1 MSDSPMIF
9 TKEWINSNDY
19 LEFSNLFSKPTPKP
33 TPQTPESSEPRD
45 LPVVNLSSQT
55 STPYKTSEQVKPIS
69 PEILAILVPTLS
81 TFVPDSPERPE
92 SPIIFAPP
100 ECPNTPIPLNRVMQS
115 RPLTTI
121 MEENT
126 HTSAFCLC
134 ETQTSLFNLEDVDLT
149 KIQIIMS
156 NPEELTPSHN
166 WPTTPKISFL
176 ELESQSSSSSSNI
189 FVRLFKTIAGWIG
202 LL

>member
-1 MSDSPMIF
+1 MSDSP
-9 TKEWINSNDY
+9 INFDSNDY
-19 LEFSNLFSKPTPKP
+19 SEFANLFSKPTPKP
-33 TPQTPESSEPRD
+33 TPQTPELSEPCD
-45 LPVVNLSSQT
+45 LPDLSSA
-55 STPYKTSEQVKPIS
+55 TPEPDETPEQVEPIS
-69 PEILAILVPTLS
+69 PEILAIIAPTL
-81 TFVPDSPERPE
+81 TPFVPDSPERPE

-100 ECPNTPIPLNRVMQS
+100 ERSDTPIPLNRVMQN

-126 HTSAFCLC
+126 HTSAFRLC
-134 ETQTSLFNLEDVDLT
+134 ETQTSSFDLEDVDLT
-149 KIQIIMS
+149 EIQIIVS
-156 NPEELTPSHN
+156 NPEELTPSHD

-189 FVRLFKTIAGWIG
+189 FVRLFKTIAGWIE